1 MPPGSSI
8 TIPLHV
14 FTEQRTSERK
24 VLRTRARV
32 VMEGAAPASGRTSDL
47 GANGVSINLPEPLVV
62 GQTGQVSFDL
72 MVEGKLVPVSARAKA
87 LYCIFSSG
95 EFKVGFQFLNLE
107 LAAMTAVARF
117 LR

>member
-1 MPPGSSI
+1 M
-8 TIPLHV
+8 
-14 FTEQRTSERK
+14 FTEQRKSERK
-24 VLRTRARV
+24 VLRVRARV
-32 VMEGAAPASGRTSDL
+32 AMEGEAPVGGRTSDL
-47 GANGVSINLPEPLVV
+47 GANGVSINLPDPLLV

-72 MVEGKLVPVSARAKA
+72 LVDGNIVPINARAKA
-87 LYCIFSSG
+87 LYCIFSNG